1 MVGLRLYVFMIAGNA
16 SVDEVAATKAPLL
29 IKNDRRSILVPN
41 DVDPEASLLNTE
53 RLNRR
58 NEILDNEFQHIDS
71 KKITLF
77 KHAS

>member
-41 DVDPEASLLNTE
+41 DVDPETSLLNTE

-58 NEILDNEFQHIDS
+58 N
-71 KKITLF
+71 
-77 KHAS
+77 AY